1 MRSYSPF
8 VIGFNYF
15 IHKRGD
21 NMDVS
26 FEDILKIRRNKY
38 QLDCLISSAQIVPF
52 IGAGMSCTFYP
63 NWRDFL
69 LQFDLL
75 PNEKEQVESMVFSGA
90 FEEAAS
96 YVFSISQ
103 RIFNDTVKDV
113 FSSRHIY
120 ESGFSKAQLLLP
132 STTNLDEVIEHI
144 WRYKGLCFDAIIT
157 PDCEDQF
164 NTAIVSGKHTLVK
177 LHGSVQESSKYILTK
192 EQYDDCYGSTESR
205 DMGNNFC
212 VNLGRAIQAKTLLF
226 IGSSLKND
234 RFLHVLHK
242 IARWN
247 EHIKHYAI
255 LSLPSSNTEATMRER
270 ELEKYGIFVIWFPQ
284 KQYNSIATILDYIAQ
299 KKNTQVISKRDAPNT
314 LPRDL
319 TDIYGR
325 DDIISCAINNIEEKT
340 ESNAVV
346 ITSFDGMPAIG
357 KTTLAVKIAHLL
369 SHKYCDAQLF
379 IDCYGYTAGQSP
391 LNHEQILD
399 SLLFALNIPISQIPE
414 K

>member
-1 MRSYSPF
+1 MLIICKFKEVFIQVIQTVHIAELFISGMRSYSPF

-132 STTNLDEVIEHI
+132 SITIQLI
-144 WRYKGLCFDAIIT
+144 WMKSLNI
-157 PDCEDQF
+157 
-164 NTAIVSGKHTLVK
+164 SG
-177 LHGSVQESSKYILTK
+177 
-192 EQYDDCYGSTESR
+192 D
-205 DMGNNFC
+205 
-212 VNLGRAIQAKTLLF
+212 
-226 IGSSLKND
+226 
-234 RFLHVLHK
+234 
-242 IARWN
+242 
-247 EHIKHYAI
+247 IKDFA
-255 LSLPSSNTEATMRER
+255 SM
-270 ELEKYGIFVIWFPQ
+270 Q
-284 KQYNSIATILDYIAQ
+284 
-299 KKNTQVISKRDAPNT
+299 
-314 LPRDL
+314 
-319 TDIYGR
+319 
-325 DDIISCAINNIEEKT
+325 
-340 ESNAVV
+340 
-346 ITSFDGMPAIG
+346 
-357 KTTLAVKIAHLL
+357 L
-369 SHKYCDAQLF
+369 SHL
-379 IDCYGYTAGQSP
+379 TARIN
-391 LNHEQILD
+391 LIL
-399 SLLFALNIPISQIPE
+399 LL
-414 K
+414 